1 MAEVTIAQAAASLG
15 VSDDTIRR
23 RIKAGELDA
32 REDERGRKIVTLPDE
47 PPSAATATD
56 GASTSTANHIQE
68 WLADVR
74 AERDR
79 LAEQVRF
86 LAQQLDASTTAQSQL
101 RELLAREQSRTL
113 ALPAPHGAQQEDATA
128 PHPAPQEPARQRWW
142 ERLLGR

>member
-1 MAEVTIAQAAASLG
+1 MADVTIAQAAATLG

-23 RIKAGELDA
+23 RIKAGELAA
-32 REDERGRKIVTLPDE
+32 REDERGRKMVTLPE
-47 PPSAATATD
+47 EAPPAVPNPDDQSVD
-56 GASTSTANHIQE
+56 TANHVQE

-79 LAEQVRF
+79 LAEHVRF
-86 LAQQLDASTTAQSQL
+86 LAQQLEAATTAQSQL

-113 ALPAPHGAQQEDATA
+113 ALPAPQGAPQEEANT
-128 PHPAPQEPARQRWW
+128 PHPAPQEPPRQRWW

>member
-1 MAEVTIAQAAASLG
+1 MAEVTIAQAAATLG

-32 REDERGRKIVTLPDE
+32 REDERGRKLVTLPDE
-47 PPSAATATD
+47 TPPTATAAD
-56 GASTSTANHIQE
+56 GASTTTANHVQE
-68 WLADVR
+68 WLTDVR

-113 ALPAPHGAQQEDATA
+113 ALPAPHVAPQEDAVA
-128 PHPAPQEPARQRWW
+128 PHHAPQEPARQRWW
-142 ERLLGR
+142 QRLIGR

>member
-1 MAEVTIAQAAASLG
+1 MAEVTIAQAAATLG

-23 RIKAGELDA
+23 RIKAGELGA
-32 REDERGRKIVTLPDE
+32 REDERGRKLVTLPDE
-47 PPSAATATD
+47 TPPTATAAD
-56 GASTSTANHIQE
+56 GASTGTANHVQE

-113 ALPAPHGAQQEDATA
+113 ALPAPQGAPQEDA
-128 PHPAPQEPARQRWW
+128 PAPQEPARQRWW
-142 ERLLGR
+142 QRLIGT